1 MSHVQVKQ
9 KYQVT
14 IPLAIRKKISLHEGD
29 MLEAIEKDGLIILI
43 PKKLTQKLPEANNKP
58 SLMSL
63 VGANEGSGLY
73 ESSKDIDQ
81 TIRELR
87 NEWQ

>member
-1 MSHVQVKQ
+1 
-9 KYQVT
+9 
-14 IPLAIRKKISLHEGD
+14 
-29 MLEAIEKDGLIILI
+29 MLEAIERDGLIILI
-43 PKKLTQKLPEANNKP
+43 PKSLTNKLSVANEKP

-63 VGANEGSGLY
+63 VGVNEDSGLY
-73 ESSKDIDQ
+73 ESTKDIDQ

>member
-1 MSHVQVKQ
+1 MPHVQVKQ

-14 IPLAIRKKISLHEGD
+14 IPLSIRKKISLHEGD
-29 MLEAIEKDGLIILI
+29 MLEAVERDGLIILI
-43 PKKLTQKLPEANNKP
+43 PKALTNKLSGVGKKP

-63 VGANEGSGLY
+63 AGVNEGSGLY
-73 ESSKDIDQ
+73 KSAKDIDQ

-87 NEWQ
+87 DEWQ